1 MDMYLITI
9 GTVKVKALRELI
21 DDYKDRITNY
31 LNFHLIEL
39 NEENRLSDKENMAK
53 EAEYIKKV
61 LPNDSYIVSLAIEGK
76 KYTSPGFADF
86 IERHY
91 AYDARPL
98 VFIIGG
104 SAGIDSSI
112 KSMSQSLISF
122 SDMTFPHQL
131 MRLIALEQIYR
142 AETIIHHQKYHK

>member
-9 GTVKVKALRELI
+9 GSVKSKELRSLI
-21 DDYKDRITNY
+21 DDYKERINNF

-53 EAEYIKKV
+53 EAEYIKKA
-61 LPNDSYIVSLAIEGK
+61 LPSDAYIVSLAIEGK
-76 KYTSPGFADF
+76 KYTSVSFAEF
-86 IERHY
+86 IEHHY
-91 AYDARPL
+91 AYDSRPL
-98 VFIIGG
+98 AFIIGG

-112 KSMSQSLISF
+112 KKQSQSLISF